1 MQNPFLKLTG
11 LFERAVQK
19 EDSVIGIDV
28 GSAYL
33 KVVQLRRKSGR
44 AVLETYGSLA
54 LGPYAGL
61 EIGRA
66 TRLPPQKLSE
76 ALLDLMR
83 EAHVTTNR
91 AGIAI
96 PFESSLVTAIEMFVT
111 SEKELETAVPI
122 EARKYVPVPISEV
135 NLDWWVI
142 PDEPEKFSPPAGSST
157 EGEPESDALTV
168 SDADGGKPLT
178 QQGAPVGQPRKFQ
191 ILIAAI
197 HNEAMTRFTDIA
209 KGAGLDVEFFE
220 IEIFSTIRALL
231 PGDNEPHAVVD
242 LGAGETKLYVID
254 RSLLRL
260 SHIVGNGS
268 QDLTLALS
276 KAMSLTMEDA
286 EKEKRAL
293 GISGP
298 ADLSLRGLLNIL
310 FAEANRAIRS
320 YESRSG
326 RHVKDMILT
335 GGGANLKGIEHEAAK
350 ASSVPVVRANPFRQ
364 IEAPAFLDDVLSAV
378 GPEFSV
384 AIGAAFR
391 KLQET
396 S

>member
-1 MQNPFLKLTG
+1 MKIPFRNIISALQPS
-11 LFERAVQK
+11 A
-19 EDSVIGIDV
+19 DSVIGIDA

-66 TRLPPQKLSE
+66 THLPTQKISE
-76 ALLDLMR
+76 ALRDLMR
-83 EAHVTTNR
+83 EAHVTTTH

-96 PFESSLVTAIEMFVT
+96 PFEASLVTPIELMVT

-135 NLDWWVI
+135 NLDWWII
-142 PDEPEKFSPPAGSST
+142 PDSERSGPDAAIAAATDTAEVATSVETDT
-157 EGEPESDALTV
+157 EGA
-168 SDADGGKPLT
+168 KPPSE
-178 QQGAPVGQPRKFQ
+178 QGPRRFQ

-197 HNEAMTRFTDIA
+197 HNEAMTRFSDIA
-209 KGAGLDVEFFE
+209 KGAGLEAGFFE
-220 IEIFSTIRALL
+220 IEIFSTIRGLL
-231 PGDNEPHAVVD
+231 PGDNDPHVVID
-242 LGAGETKLYVID
+242 FGAGATKLYIID

-276 KAMSLTMEDA
+276 RALSMSVEKA
-286 EKEKRAL
+286 EKQKREL
-293 GISGP
+293 GISG
-298 ADLSLRGLLNIL
+298 AAAASLRGLLNVI
-310 FAEANRAIRS
+310 FAEGNRAIRS
-320 YESRSG
+320 YEFRSG
-326 RHVKDMILT
+326 RKIKDLILT
-335 GGGANLKGIEHEAAK
+335 GGGANLTGIEELASG

-364 IEAPAFLDDVLSAV
+364 IEAPAFLDDVLSTV

-391 KLQET
+391 RLQET

>member
-1 MQNPFLKLTG
+1 MSALQPS
-11 LFERAVQK
+11 A
-19 EDSVIGIDV
+19 DSVIGIDV

-66 TRLPPQKLSE
+66 THLPTQKISE
-76 ALLDLMR
+76 ALRDLMR
-83 EAHVTTNR
+83 EAHVTSSH
-91 AGIAI
+91 AGVAI
-96 PFESSLVTAIEMFVT
+96 PFEASLVTPIEMMVT
-111 SEKELETAVPI
+111 SERELETAVPI

-135 NLDWWVI
+135 KLDWWVI
-142 PDEPEKFSPPAGSST
+142 PDEPGNPSADIGTKPSASEPAEIATS
-157 EGEPESDALTV
+157 E
-168 SDADGGKPLT
+168 DGGR
-178 QQGAPVGQPRKFQ
+178 QQGNLGTGPKKFQ

-197 HNEAMTRFTDIA
+197 HNEAMTRFADIA
-209 KGAGLDVEFFE
+209 KGAGLDAGFFE

-231 PGDNEPHAVVD
+231 PGDNDPHAVID
-242 LGAGETKLYVID
+242 FGAGETKLYIID

-260 SHIVGNGS
+260 SHIVGHGS

-276 KAMSLTMEDA
+276 RALSISVEEA
-286 EKEKRAL
+286 EKQKREL
-293 GISGP
+293 GISG
-298 ADLSLRGLLNIL
+298 AAAASLQGLLNVM
-310 FAEANRAIRS
+310 FTEGNRAIRS

-326 RHVKDMILT
+326 RKIKDLILT
-335 GGGANLKGIEHEAAK
+335 GGGANLKGIEELAAG

-364 IEAPAFLDDVLSAV
+364 IEAPAFLDEVLSSV

-391 KLQET
+391 KLQDT
-396 S
+396 A